1 MLAILPL
8 IALILLALIIQ
19 QKGDSWRG
27 AFLTA
32 AIAWGTLLTAI
43 TELLSAVHWL
53 SFSGVLVSWSAVCIL
68 AGLFYTRLRRRDN
81 RTEPLTSQFEISDIL
96 KLQAFPLVWLAG
108 LGFILLMLGT
118 IAIVAP
124 PNTWDSMTYHMSR
137 AMHWMQNH
145 SVAHYPTY
153 NLPQLFHPP
162 FAEFAIMHLQIL
174 SGGDRFANLVQWFSM
189 VGSVLGVSLIA
200 QQLGANTRG
209 QILAAVLV
217 ATLPMGMLQSTST
230 QNDYAVCFWIVCL
243 AHCVLQSV
251 QTKLDLTQSA
261 KVGASVGLA
270 ILTKSSGYIHAFPF
284 LVWLFLAKV
293 QQSRWKFWK
302 FWKPLLVIVVL
313 MLALNLNHYL
323 RNLDLFG
330 TPLGTPS
337 NFTRE
342 YKMEIYGL
350 PALISNIVR
359 NLSLHVD
366 IVRYFNLQGVITPL
380 TGIIEKMIRLLHS
393 LLGLDMND
401 SRTTFPD
408 QSYRVPGISF
418 DENVAGNPLH
428 LLLIAGAIV
437 LFLMQKHLRTQKLL
451 LAYGLTVIG
460 AFLLFCIMLK
470 VQPYQSR
477 HHLALFVLFSAFIGV
492 VFSQALNYR
501 IVNILAVVILV
512 SSLPWAF
519 KNTIRPVLG
528 AQNVFNTSRIE
539 QYFKQRPQLIQP
551 YTEGVDFIRSKSC
564 TNVGLS
570 LGTGITV
577 GNDYWEYPLWHLFG
591 NTNAQADRLEHI
603 NMKNISI
610 RKSETPPHDQFDP
623 CAIFVVRTKEEPLD
637 SKTMTFRH
645 KTFTQA
651 WSNPPVSIFVVQ

>member
-8 IALILLALIIQ
+8 IALVLLTLIVRHR
-19 QKGDSWRG
+19 GDTWRG

-32 AIAWGTLLTAI
+32 TLVWGTLLTVM
-43 TELLSAVHWL
+43 TELLSVVRWL
-53 SFSGVLVSWSAVCIL
+53 SFGWVL
-68 AGLFYTRLRRRDN
+68 AGWSVICLVAGVFYYRLSRRDD
-81 RTEPLTSQFEISDIL
+81 RRAAATARFEIRDVL

-108 LGFILLMLGT
+108 LMFIILMLGT
-118 IAIVAP
+118 IALVAP

-137 AMHWMQNH
+137 VVHWMQNN

-162 FAEFAIMHLQIL
+162 FAEFAILHLQIL

-200 QQLGANTRG
+200 QQLGANARG
-209 QILAAVLV
+209 QILAAVVV
-217 ATLPMGMLQSTST
+217 ATIPMGMLQSTST

-251 QTKLDLTQSA
+251 QTKLDLTQST

-284 LVWLFLAKV
+284 LVWLFLAKLR
-293 QQSRWKFWK
+293 QSRLKLWQ
-302 FWKPLLVIVVL
+302 PLLVVVVL
-313 MLALNLNHYL
+313 MLALNFNHYL

-342 YKMEIYGL
+342 YKMEIYGI

-366 IVRYFNLQGVITPL
+366 IVRYFNLQGVITPI
-380 TGIIEKMIRLLHS
+380 TGIIEKLIRILHS

-401 SRTTFPD
+401 PRTTFPD

-428 LLLIAGAIV
+428 LLLIVGAIV
-437 LFLMQKHLRTQKLL
+437 LFLMQKRLRTQKLL
-451 LAYGLTVIG
+451 LTYGLTVIG

-477 HHLALFVLFSAFIGV
+477 HHLALFVLFAAFIGV

-519 KNTIRPVLG
+519 QNTIRPVST
-528 AQNVFNTSRIE
+528 AQNVFNTSRVE
-539 QYFKQRPQLIQP
+539 QYFKQRPQLLQP
-551 YTEGVDFIRSKSC
+551 YTEGVNFIRSKSC

-570 LGTGITV
+570 LGTGVTV
-577 GNDYWEYPLWHLFG
+577 GNDYWEYPLWHLFE
-591 NTNAQADRLEHI
+591 NTHAQADRLEHI

-610 RKSETPPHDQFDP
+610 RKSETPPHDQFVP

-637 SKTMTFRH
+637 SQTMTFRN

-651 WSNPPVSIFVVQ
+651 WSNPPVSVFVEQ